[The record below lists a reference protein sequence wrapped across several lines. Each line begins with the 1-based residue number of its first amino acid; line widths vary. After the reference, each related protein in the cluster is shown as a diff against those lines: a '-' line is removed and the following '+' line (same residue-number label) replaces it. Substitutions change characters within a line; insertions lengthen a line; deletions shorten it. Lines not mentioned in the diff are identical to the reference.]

1 MEDGDKPGAGS
12 QDSTSQLLDKLP
24 PNVRD
29 VVADYVAVAKAL
41 LFAPAVFYRGMDK
54 EGGLKHPLTFF
65 LISSTVGSVI
75 AGVVGMNPLSIP
87 KTLGMSIVVTFA
99 ASAIAF
105 GLCRSMGAKG
115 SFEATFK
122 VFAYSSCLKIFSAI
136 PILNLLAI
144 FWTAFLNFYG
154 LKEVHQLGT
163 VKTVS
168 VIFLTSLLLTLLEI
182 GHYLHLI

>member
-1 MEDGDKPGAGS
+1 MEDGDKPSSSS
-12 QDSTSQLLDKLP
+12 QGPGSQLLDKVP
-24 PNVRD
+24 PNIRD
-29 VVADYVAVAKAL
+29 VVTDYVAVAKSL
-41 LFAPAVFYRGMDK
+41 LFAPIVFYRGMDK
-54 EGGLKHPLTFF
+54 KGGMKHAVIFF
-65 LISSTVGSVI
+65 VTSSAVGSII
-75 AGVVGMNPLSIP
+75 AGVVGLNPLSIP
-87 KTLGMSIVVTFA
+87 KTLGLSIILTFA

-105 GLCRSMGAKG
+105 GLCKAMGAKG

-144 FWTAFLNFYG
+144 FWTAALNFYG

-163 VKTVS
+163 VKTAS